1 MAEDIM
7 QGYAYSMFSS
17 MAVVIHLILNFKLL
31 MGKGTAAV
39 YGARYRAFLFG
50 ILAYYLSDAA
60 WGILAG
66 LGWTTALYVDTII
79 YFLSLVAFVFT
90 WCLFVVAYLSLEK
103 WAARTISWCGY
114 GLLAFNVVALVVNLF
129 NDCFFYFDAQGTYLT
144 GPMRNLSF
152 CLLLAF
158 NLLSAV
164 FAFVKAYH
172 SQDSARWRNL
182 TVALHCLAMI
192 GAIALQVIWPLT
204 PFTALGCLIGGC
216 FIHVFVVESER
227 AELRRA
233 IIEREQAAKH
243 AAELE
248 KALARARAAE
258 KSRSLFFSIVSHD
271 IRTPLNAI
279 LGYAELLQFGV
290 GSEAEREEALKS
302 IRASGTT
309 LLELVNDVLDFAK
322 MDAGKM
328 VLRPEPMRLAQ
339 LTDEVFASFRMAA
352 DRKGIELVNRTL
364 DVPTVLLDAHRVRQ
378 ILFNLVGNAMKFTT
392 HGSITVAASYSD
404 TNLEFSVSDTG
415 CGIAPDML
423 THVLE
428 PFFQVQDPNHSA
440 YHDVGTG
447 LGLPICRN
455 MVEMMGGKFI
465 VASELGKGSTFTA
478 RIPGVVTAGETA
490 KPVVAPKPDA
500 TFNNLPKHVLVVDDS
515 PVNRSV
521 LTAFLKR
528 AGVGSIT
535 HACDGVEAF
544 AELDSAIT
552 AGRPCDFV
560 FSDFWMPN
568 MNGLEFIEKLHADS
582 RFSGLPVFAVTADSE
597 CLDDARTKLF
607 SGILLKPLTYA
618 KLVEVFV
625 DEMCR

>member
-1 MAEDIM
+1 M

-31 MGKGTAAV
+31 LGRGTVAV

-90 WCLFVVAYLSLEK
+90 WCLFVVAYLGLEK
-103 WAARTISWCGY
+103 WAARTVSWCGY
-114 GLLAFNVVALVVNLF
+114 GLLAFNVVALGANLF

-144 GPMRNLSF
+144 GPVRDLSF

-158 NLLSAV
+158 NFLSAV
-164 FAFVKAYH
+164 FAFVKACH
-172 SQDSARWRNL
+172 SRDSARWRNL

-192 GAIALQVIWPLT
+192 VAIALQVIWPLT

-227 AELRRA
+227 AELRKT
-233 IIEREQAAKH
+233 IVEREQAAKH

-248 KALARARAAE
+248 KALVRARAAE

-290 GSEAEREEALKS
+290 KSEAEREEALNS

-352 DRKGIELVNRTL
+352 EGKGIELVNRTM
-364 DVPTVLLDAHRVRQ
+364 DVPTVLIDAHRVRQ
-378 ILFNLVGNAMKFTT
+378 ILFNLVGNAVKFTT

-423 THVLE
+423 SRVLE
-428 PFFQVQDPNHSA
+428 PFFQVQDPNHST
-440 YHDVGTG
+440 YHEVGTG

-455 MVEMMGGKFI
+455 MVEMMGGKFF

-478 RIPGVVTAGETA
+478 RIPGVATVDETA
-490 KPVVAPKPDA
+490 KPVAEPKPVA
-500 TFNNLPKHVLVVDDS
+500 TLKNLPKHVLVVDDS

-535 HACDGVEAF
+535 HARDGVEAF
-544 AELDSAIT
+544 AELDSAIA

-568 MNGLEFIEKLHADS
+568 MNGLEFIEKLRADS
-582 RFSGLPVFAVTADSE
+582 RFSDLPVFAVTADTE

-618 KLVEVFV
+618 KLVEVFAGKV
-625 DEMCR
+625 VAI